1 MGETSMIIY
10 YYLLITILTFLVWG
24 FDKLRAIQH
33 KWRVPE
39 RSLITLIMV
48 GGAFG
53 ALAGMLL
60 FRHKTRKLMF
70 KIWIGLGC
78 VIHGLILAYFG

>member
-1 MGETSMIIY
+1 MITNY
-10 YYLLITILTFLVWG
+10 YIAINIFTFLIWG

-33 KWRVPE
+33 KWRVSE
-39 RSLITLIMV
+39 KMLITLIMV

-53 ALAGMLL
+53 GLAGMLL

-70 KIWIGLGC
+70 KIWIGLAC
-78 VIHGLILAYFG
+78 VLHVFILFYYG